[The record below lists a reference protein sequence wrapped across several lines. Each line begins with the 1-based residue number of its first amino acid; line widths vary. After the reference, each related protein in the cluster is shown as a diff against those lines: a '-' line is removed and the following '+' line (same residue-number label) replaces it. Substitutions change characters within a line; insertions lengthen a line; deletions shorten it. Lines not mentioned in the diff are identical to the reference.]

1 MVSKK
6 LTVIHKLLL
15 LNRSFSRLEV
25 PLRMELL
32 LRLELVLTL
41 ELEEQV
47 NRQHRVF
54 FA

>member
-1 MVSKK
+1 MVAVGKK

-25 PLRMELL
+25 ALRLELL
-32 LRLELVLTL
+32 LRLELK
-41 ELEEQV
+41 EQV